1 MIEAQGGVGEP
12 GNAIQVPAAKKQVL
26 KSEDLARLR
35 DIGPPY
41 PEPARHFIALSPDRQ
56 RIAFQVRE
64 GDPGANG
71 YNLAMFVV
79 ALKPSATPV
88 KIDEGGELILQKIA
102 GLDGTS
108 TDTGLP
114 DTNAPLWSADGK
126 TIYFLKIGRAHVC
139 TPDNNAQLVC

>member
-1 MIEAQGGVGEP
+1 MTPSFPTRRSSDLLAQ
-12 GNAIQVPAAKKQVL
+12 
-26 KSEDLARLR
+26 LR
-35 DIGPPY
+35 DLGPPY

-102 GLDGTS
+102 GLDGKS
-108 TDTGLP
+108 TDTGE
-114 DTNAPLWSADGK
+114 N
-126 TIYFLKIGRAHVC
+126 GRASCRERVC
-139 TPDNNAQLVC
+139 QEG